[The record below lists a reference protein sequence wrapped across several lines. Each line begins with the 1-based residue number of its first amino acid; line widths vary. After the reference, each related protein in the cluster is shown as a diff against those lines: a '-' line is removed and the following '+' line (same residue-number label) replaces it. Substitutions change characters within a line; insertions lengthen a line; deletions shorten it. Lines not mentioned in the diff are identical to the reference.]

1 MLKKINEA
9 VTPINLGASNAVQ
22 PTPTVPNTNQP
33 NTPAQNQEI
42 TAIKNK
48 VEKAV
53 SESGD
58 LISALE
64 CVGAMYGIPATNI
77 IADDTVSSIRVV
89 NDNIIA
95 PPLEKAN
102 GRTKPIMCAIGS
114 VLDYISQR
122 IDDKLNEYQM
132 NNISQ
137 GRIQSSIS
145 QANPSKGKV
154 IGRYVDDE
162 GGEIL
167 AYNTGLVDM
176 PNTDAGRKKVAELR
190 ASKEIPQFDP
200 SPNPRSTTPAYFSED
215 EDDISTGVDMSAGSD
230 EVATNTEPV
239 ETNDVADAIQESA
252 YHLRMISK
260 FNNTTHLGYDL
271 LTKHG
276 FDYIKPIDSVVM
288 ESETSSSSNN
298 NDKEKKKKIHIEDIK
313 YMKFDNTNILK
324 AVEYF
329 NAARAEQADIRNGK
343 MDIERFINSRNYE
356 KAIDCLNKQFD
367 CRINLR
373 FFTTKKAKYENTG
386 TVIYDDIKK
395 HITISKSKG
404 FQLGGLPI
412 SIETYN
418 HYFESESPKDIDLFG
433 QTMVSTIC
441 HEIFHNISYAIR
453 EDTAKTGLSLAMTMN
468 VAANVSS
475 MKDRR
480 IIITNYVNSLEALN
494 GNKIINNISKKR
506 LIKQLTALASVQHND
521 ALVTDIQKASCKDG
535 NDSDKYID
543 ALIKKYKKKTRKY
556 KPSVRHYIFPT
567 IVAAASILGMCLAP
581 TVPALFY
588 TSLSFGVLSGA
599 SIMSSIAADA
609 TILDMKKSYNKS
621 QLYEEYYC
629 DLFSA
634 MYKLPKFFFIGPSK
648 KKYTSNDFKDD
659 KINELAKV
667 EKEYF
672 EAVFASYP
680 TDLERTYA
688 GVKIAKQLLETKD
701 LDQST
706 RDYCQWIVDNFSN
719 IEKTDIKEIYNK
731 TTFDPKE
738 AEDLDKHLQSL
749 INDNN
754 LVLTESFKHWLMD
767 DSIFTE

>member
-200 SPNPRSTTPAYFSED
+200 SPNPRSTTPTYFSED

-329 NAARAEQADIRNGK
+329 NAARAEQANVRNGK

-373 FFTTKKAKYENTG
+373 FFTTKKA
-386 TVIYDDIKK
+386 
-395 HITISKSKG
+395 
-404 FQLGGLPI
+404 
-412 SIETYN
+412 
-418 HYFESESPKDIDLFG
+418 
-433 QTMVSTIC
+433 
-441 HEIFHNISYAIR
+441 
-453 EDTAKTGLSLAMTMN
+453 
-468 VAANVSS
+468 
-475 MKDRR
+475 
-480 IIITNYVNSLEALN
+480 
-494 GNKIINNISKKR
+494 
-506 LIKQLTALASVQHND
+506 
-521 ALVTDIQKASCKDG
+521 
-535 NDSDKYID
+535 
-543 ALIKKYKKKTRKY
+543 
-556 KPSVRHYIFPT
+556 
-567 IVAAASILGMCLAP
+567 
-581 TVPALFY
+581 
-588 TSLSFGVLSGA
+588 
-599 SIMSSIAADA
+599 
-609 TILDMKKSYNKS
+609 
-621 QLYEEYYC
+621 
-629 DLFSA
+629 
-634 MYKLPKFFFIGPSK
+634 
-648 KKYTSNDFKDD
+648 
-659 KINELAKV
+659 
-667 EKEYF
+667 
-672 EAVFASYP
+672 
-680 TDLERTYA
+680 
-688 GVKIAKQLLETKD
+688 
-701 LDQST
+701 
-706 RDYCQWIVDNFSN
+706 
-719 IEKTDIKEIYNK
+719 
-731 TTFDPKE
+731 
-738 AEDLDKHLQSL
+738 
-749 INDNN
+749 
-754 LVLTESFKHWLMD
+754 
-767 DSIFTE
+767 